1 LSDAL
6 AAIAPEGENQPGL
19 DALRPLLARRLGLQ
33 ASEVLAV
40 FVPSHP
46 MLRTILHERVPQ
58 RQVRLLLVVLGNSE
72 DLEGVAHQLTAY
84 MGGEGVLYTAA
95 LCTAARPGE
104 WHIPTIICRSSD
116 GLGARVRDC
125 LSVSAQILPPAAPS
139 LVVRTGGWHSSTESL
154 IIDDR
159 VMRMARL
166 SLASSPAMVFVG
178 PPGTGKTTLVRK
190 ILEEVADN
198 PKSFG
203 LSRPPK
209 EPKWVT
215 PSDTWTSLDLVG
227 GESTDRDGHKRF
239 RQGHLLDAIRRDRW
253 LVLDEVNRANMDR
266 IFGGM
271 LTWMSGQRVE
281 LGRASGDLAS
291 PPVVLDWSPQPESQ
305 AVRAELLDC
314 KEIVTT
320 EPIKFLAGTDWR
332 LLGTYNGQDAQ
343 RLFQFGQ
350 ALGRRFSRVPIPM
363 ISPAQFARAL
373 SPRIRNLPPEVGKAI
388 LGVYT
393 AHYRTTGA
401 QLGPAVFLN
410 IASYVEAGIKLPH
423 ITNEVVI
430 ARRPG
435 VVDVDAVA
443 QLVAE
448 AYLCL
453 AGTWLSQMPPDRLAA
468 LGKAMLQAGFAPS
481 EWEWI
486 LQLLPM
492 LG

>member
-1 LSDAL
+1 
-6 AAIAPEGENQPGL
+6 
-19 DALRPLLARRLGLQ
+19 
-33 ASEVLAV
+33 
-40 FVPSHP
+40 
-46 MLRTILHERVPQ
+46 
-58 RQVRLLLVVLGNSE
+58 
-72 DLEGVAHQLTAY
+72 
-84 MGGEGVLYTAA
+84 
-95 LCTAARPGE
+95 
-104 WHIPTIICRSSD
+104 
-116 GLGARVRDC
+116 
-125 LSVSAQILPPAAPS
+125 
-139 LVVRTGGWHSSTESL
+139 
-154 IIDDR
+154 
-159 VMRMARL
+159 
-166 SLASSPAMVFVG
+166 VFVG
-178 PPGTGKTTLVRK
+178 PPGTGKTTLIRK

-198 PKSFG
+198 PKAFG

-215 PSDTWTSLDLVG
+215 PSDAWTALDLVG
-227 GESTDRDGHKRF
+227 GEAVEESGRKRF

-253 LVLDEVNRANMDR
+253 LILDEVNRANMDR

-271 LTWMSGQRVE
+271 HTWMSGQRVE
-281 LGRASGDLAS
+281 LGRASGDLAAPS
-291 PPVVLDWSPQPESQ
+291 VILDWSPQPESQ
-305 AVRAELLDC
+305 AIRAELLDC

-363 ISPAQFARAL
+363 ISPGQFCKAL
-373 SPRIRNLPPEVGKAI
+373 APRVRNLPAEVGKAV

-393 AHYRTTGA
+393 AHFRTPGA
-401 QLGPAVFLN
+401 ELGPAIFLN
-410 IASYVEAGIKLPH
+410 ITSYVEAGIKLPH

-430 ARRPG
+430 ARKPG

-448 AYLCL
+448 AYVCL
-453 AGTWLSQMPPDRLAA
+453 AGTWLSQMPPERLAA
-468 LGKAMLQAGFAPS
+468 LGKSMLQAGFAPS
-481 EWEWI
+481 EWDWI